1 MKQQEK
7 CVSLSCISFYL
18 NDPQLRF
25 FCKLHLVLASFP
37 LSFVSFHSF
46 QFSNFKEYDVHG
58 DYVLFQG
65 AMLPISF
72 SANLTGDSCT
82 NKTSKV
88 TNGELYMF
96 KKFENKDC

>member
-1 MKQQEK
+1 M
-7 CVSLSCISFYL
+7 
-18 NDPQLRF
+18 
-25 FCKLHLVLASFP
+25 
-37 LSFVSFHSF
+37 SFHSF
-46 QFSNFKEYDVHG
+46 QFSNFNEYDVLG

-65 AMLPISF
+65 AVLLISF

-96 KKFENKDC
+96 KKFENKTVNIHLVICQPGLNIT